1 MKFSFQEI
9 FTSEET
15 YLNKLKML
23 NEVCHIIIL
32 TAFDFGSSTAVSVT
46 HSSWGTIRSSHFNNT
61 SSSLARRYTS
71 AD

>member
-23 NEVCHIIIL
+23 NEVHYINCIRFWQLH
-32 TAFDFGSSTAVSVT
+32 SCVS
-46 HSSWGTIRSSHFNNT
+46 NT
-61 SSSLARRYTS
+61 QQLGNY
-71 AD
+71 